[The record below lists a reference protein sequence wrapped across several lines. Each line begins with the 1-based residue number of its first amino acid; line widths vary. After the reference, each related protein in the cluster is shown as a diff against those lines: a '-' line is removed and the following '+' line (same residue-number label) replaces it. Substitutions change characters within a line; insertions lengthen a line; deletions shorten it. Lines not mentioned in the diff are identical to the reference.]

1 MSIPNDIKILF
12 KVEKHYN
19 VVSLFKYKNTSAWIS
34 IKELLTVS
42 MYDKNIRI
50 GTETKKG
57 IMSIRGLLTIINS
70 LKAYIGYIKEK
81 KRKNIF
87 LGASTGLFRNDGKVL
102 DSYFPY
108 YDMETKDAIY
118 MFNCGNLNEL
128 VKYKDYTKE
137 NRVVIENYLLV
148 ILKKLLSKL
157 IIKKISKQKKETIEL
172 FSRDIQLYGLE
183 VNSLMLLS
191 KYAEFIAGY
200 KLYKL
205 FFKFLKI
212 EKAYIVSA
220 STKSDM
226 VAALKSLNIEVIEIQ
241 HGIVGKLHRGYNF
254 NIDKNDLLP
263 VVDRMNV
270 YNKFWK
276 DEIIN
281 AGYFSANQ
289 INIVGRLKYDIVN
302 SNIEALNFKY
312 IVFTGQGAFLEEII
326 KFFEEADSWLVKKDI
341 KMFYKSH
348 PRELKSEIGFLKNSI
363 NGLKACFFYEGTNTT
378 EELIKFSIAH
388 ISIFSSCHFDAVYYK
403 NKTYILDV
411 MEDNIMNYYIKYSSK
426 FFIPIKQLQEI
437 LND

>member
-1 MSIPNDIKILF
+1 MYLPNDIKKLLEIEL
-12 KVEKHYN
+12 EKD

-57 IMSIRGLLTIINS
+57 IMSIRGLVTIINS
-70 LKAYIGYIKEK
+70 LKAYIGHIKEK
-81 KRKNIF
+81 ERKNIF
-87 LGASTGLFRNDGKVL
+87 LGASTGLFLNCGKVL

-108 YDMETKDAIY
+108 YDMENKDAIY

-128 VKYKDYTKE
+128 VKYKEYTKE

-183 VNSLMLLS
+183 VNSMMLLS

-212 EKAYIVSA
+212 EKAYVVSA

-263 VVDRMNV
+263 VADRIDV

-289 INIVGRLKYDIVN
+289 INIVGRLKYDIVK

-312 IVFTGQGAFLEEII
+312 IIFTGQGAFFEEII
-326 KFFEEADSWLVKKDI
+326 KFFDEADNWLVQKDI
-341 KMFYKSH
+341 KMYYKSH
-348 PRELKSEIGFLKNSI
+348 PRELKSEIDFLKKSMKKLN
-363 NGLKACFFYEGTNTT
+363 ACFFYDGTNTT
-378 EELIKFSIAH
+378 EELIKSSVAH
-388 ISIFSSCHFDAVYYK
+388 ISVFSSCHFDAVYYK
-403 NKTYILDV
+403 NKTYVLDV
-411 MEDNIMNYYIKYSSK
+411 MKDNIMHYYAEHSSK
-426 FFIPIKQLQEI
+426 NFIKIKAIEEVE
-437 LND
+437 